1 MRNKVSVLIVQPN
14 EIPILKDIQMDNK
27 TIGAILNTD
36 PQEVTKC
43 VTSDYY
49 LYMPRYFDSSYCISN
64 KQFFSTIILAKRIER
79 DHASFNYYSEY
90 SDTVDSFNISTTKK
104 ALKLFN
110 FPTQFTDERSFRGV
124 NMAKAKDYLNHILH
138 SKKLTLESKG
148 LLLLLAMNNFTMSLK
163 EVHNYT
169 KEDNNHI
176 EKIIEELFK
185 IEFFKP
191 KNSEVE
197 FNVNFF
203 DDMIKG
209 IEKEEIITNIEETE
223 EAIEQPEALEID
235 ELYQDVKDL
244 VIEAQSASVSFLQ
257 RKFRIGYTRAAR
269 LIDSLEADGIIGP
282 YEGSKPRKVIVSQ

>member
-1 MRNKVSVLIVQPN
+1 
-14 EIPILKDIQMDNK
+14 
-27 TIGAILNTD
+27 
-36 PQEVTKC
+36 
-43 VTSDYY
+43 
-49 LYMPRYFDSSYCISN
+49 
-64 KQFFSTIILAKRIER
+64 
-79 DHASFNYYSEY
+79 
-90 SDTVDSFNISTTKK
+90 
-104 ALKLFN
+104 
-110 FPTQFTDERSFRGV
+110 
-124 NMAKAKDYLNHILH
+124 
-138 SKKLTLESKG
+138 
-148 LLLLLAMNNFTMSLK
+148 MNNFTMSLK

-223 EAIEQPEALEID
+223 EATEQPEALEID